1 MVLVLVLEDPCLVE
15 VIRGVPVDRMD
26 AVIRAFLVDQKAVA
40 SLGALWVDILVGL
53 TVSGTTLCVVA
64 RMLGGCGRW
73 ARGNHWHCLVQEV
86 PVRHFCI

>member
-1 MVLVLVLEDPCLVE
+1 MVLVLVLESPCLVE

-26 AVIRAFLVDQKAVA
+26 AAIRVFLVDQKAVVT
-40 SLGALWVDILVGL
+40 LGALLVDILVGL

-64 RMLGGCGRW
+64 RMLGGYGHW
-73 ARGNHWHCLVQEV
+73 ERGIHWHCLVQEV